1 MSLIIKDET
10 ANAVVLTIDNLG
22 NMTFGDGTPINLLT
36 IAGYGI
42 IDDNGFIIHGLQSC
56 SVNAPSGVVN
66 VGFGETA
73 TITTIAGRIPT
84 VALDTQYPALSYTLG
99 EIGQLLSDPILGQ
112 VVHTC
117 SAGVGQFAI
126 SNKNQAT
133 EDAQR
138 DVNNATILAVGPC
151 GYRWI

>member
-112 VVHTC
+112 
-117 SAGVGQFAI
+117 FAI